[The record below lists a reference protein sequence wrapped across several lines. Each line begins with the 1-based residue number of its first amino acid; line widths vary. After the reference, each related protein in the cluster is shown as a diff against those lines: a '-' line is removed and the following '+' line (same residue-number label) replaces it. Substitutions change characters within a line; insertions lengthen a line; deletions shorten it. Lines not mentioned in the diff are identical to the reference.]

1 MTYLLSIYNSQ
12 MKKLVFQ
19 VSSLTYVELVSMSGT
34 KMTVWTWRVSE
45 RNKRNTFACF
55 QKIIGILV
63 LRLKHIRRAPIT
75 QNPRKFKSS
84 GKGIKRDPLVGYK
97 LSMSEMQSFT

>member
-1 MTYLLSIYNSQ
+1 MEKS
-12 MKKLVFQ
+12 VFQ
-19 VSSLTYVELVSMSGT
+19 VSSLAYVELVSMSGT

-45 RNKRNTFACF
+45 RNKRNTFAWF

-75 QNPRKFKSS
+75 QNPRKAKIS
-84 GKGIKRDPLVGYK
+84 GKGIKRDPLVHYTVGK
-97 LSMSEMQSFT
+97 LGRLK

>member
-1 MTYLLSIYNSQ
+1 MEKS
-12 MKKLVFQ
+12 VFQ
-19 VSSLTYVELVSMSGT
+19 VSSLAYVELVSMSGT

-63 LRLKHIRRAPIT
+63 LRLIRMKHIRMAPIT
-75 QNPRKFKSS
+75 QNPRKSKNS
-84 GKGIKRDPLVGYK
+84 GKGIKRNPLVNYK
-97 LSMSEMQSFT
+97 KYLEIVLPP